1 MSKISIPVL
10 DFSRPQSVLG
20 RVAPWAGWLL
30 LALAL
35 ALAGWLVADHAD
47 RLARRD
53 AAELQL
59 RRALAPQARIAA
71 EASALAAEI
80 RFADAALAPGR
91 LPWERIFATLE
102 GAAAAQVAVLRMH
115 PRAAA
120 REIQVAGEAA
130 DADALSAYLARL
142 GARPGVAHVRL
153 LGHQPLGAAGAGLR
167 FELVVEWT
175 SS

>member
-1 MSKISIPVL
+1 VSRIAVPEL
-10 DFSRPQSVLG
+10 DFSRPQPVLG

-30 LALAL
+30 LAVAL
-35 ALAGWLVADHAD
+35 ALAGWLAADHVD

-59 RRALAPQARIAA
+59 RRALAPQVRSAA
-71 EASALAAEI
+71 DANTLAAEI

-91 LPWERIFATLE
+91 IPWEQVFAAVE

-115 PRAAA
+115 PRGAA
-120 REIQVAGEAA
+120 REIHVAGEAA

-142 GARPGVAHVRL
+142 GARPGVARVRL
-153 LGHQPLGAAGAGLR
+153 LGHQPLGAAGPGLR
-167 FELVVEWT
+167 FELVVDWGAP
-175 SS
+175 